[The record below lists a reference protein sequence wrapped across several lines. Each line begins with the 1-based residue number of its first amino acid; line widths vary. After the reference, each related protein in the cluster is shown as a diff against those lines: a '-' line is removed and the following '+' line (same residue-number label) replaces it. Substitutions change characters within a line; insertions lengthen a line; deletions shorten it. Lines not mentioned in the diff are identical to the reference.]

1 MVAGR
6 RSTNGGRGPCNAA
19 ARLESLPMSYD
30 ALILFAHG
38 ARDRSWAAPFERILA
53 RVRADAPQC
62 DAMLAFLEFIEPD
75 LPAAI
80 VAQAAKGHRAIRVVP
95 LFLGP
100 GGHLRRELPQLLE
113 AARRAHPGVTI
124 DATPPAGE
132 DAGVIDALAA
142 FCLR

>member
-1 MVAGR
+1 MA
-6 RSTNGGRGPCNAA
+6 N
-19 ARLESLPMSYD
+19 D

-53 RVRADAPQC
+53 RVRAEAPQR
-62 DAMLAFLEFIEPD
+62 DAMLAYLEFIEPD
-75 LPAAI
+75 LAAAI
-80 VAQAAKGHRAIRVVP
+80 AAQAAKGHRAIRVVP

-132 DAGVIDALAA
+132 DPGVIDALAA

>member
-1 MVAGR
+1 M
-6 RSTNGGRGPCNAA
+6 STN
-19 ARLESLPMSYD
+19 
-30 ALILFAHG
+30 
-38 ARDRSWAAPFERILA
+38 A
-53 RVRADAPQC
+53 RVRATTSMPESITQRFAGG
-62 DAMLAFLEFIEPD
+62 EFIEPD

-80 VAQAAKGHRAIRVVP
+80 AAQAAQGHRAIRVVP

-100 GGHLRRELPQLLE
+100 GGHLRRELPQILE

-132 DAGVIDALAA
+132 DAGVIDALAL

>member
-6 RSTNGGRGPCNAA
+6 RWTNGGCGPCNAA
-19 ARLESLPMSYD
+19 ARLESLPMAND

-38 ARDRSWAAPFERILA
+38 ARDRSWTAPFERILA
-53 RVRADAPQC
+53 RVRADAPHR
-62 DAMLAFLEFIEPD
+62 DAMLAYLEFIEPG
-75 LPAAI
+75 LAEAI
-80 VAQAAKGHRAIRVVP
+80 AAQAAKGHRAIRVVP

-132 DAGVIDALAA
+132 DARVIDALAG

>member
-1 MVAGR
+1 MGR
-6 RSTNGGRGPCNAA
+6 HRAFRKRGAT
-19 ARLESLPMSYD
+19 ARLESLPMAND

-53 RVRADAPQC
+53 QVRAAAPERE
-62 DAMLAFLEFIEPD
+62 AMLAYLEFIEPD

-80 VAQAAKGHRAIRVVP
+80 AAQAAQGHRAIRVVP

-100 GGHLRRELPQLLE
+100 GGHLRRELPQILE

-132 DAGVIDALAA
+132 DAGVIDALAL